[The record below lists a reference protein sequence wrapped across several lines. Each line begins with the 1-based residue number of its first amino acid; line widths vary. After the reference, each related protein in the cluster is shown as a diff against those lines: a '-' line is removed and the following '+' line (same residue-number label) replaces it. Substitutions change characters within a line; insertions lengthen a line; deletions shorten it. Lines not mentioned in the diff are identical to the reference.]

1 MRINTVL
8 TIIAIAMAVLIG
20 YLAFSIAEGEKN
32 DIVCGI
38 ASTTCF
44 TAVLVPIVGLQ
55 YHSNKLG
62 INIRD
67 YVVPIPICFSHQP
80 FLLRSHLA

>member
-1 MRINTVL
+1 ML

-55 YHSNKLG
+55 YDSNKLG
-62 INIRD
+62 INIKIMSSLFLF
-67 YVVPIPICFSHQP
+67 VFSSAISALQP
-80 FLLRSHLA
+80 SA

>member
-44 TAVLVPIVGLQ
+44 TAVLVPIVDLSSG
-55 YHSNKLG
+55 
-62 INIRD
+62 
-67 YVVPIPICFSHQP
+67 
-80 FLLRSHLA
+80 